1 MRTNQGRRGTLE
13 ADLER
18 GGIGAGL
25 APLHVKAVD
34 PRGGGRHSSPSPK
47 DPPIRA
53 SHGARRRPSVTREA
67 AAVQHWIPW
76 CLAPASAMV
85 GV

>member
-34 PRGGGRHSSPSPK
+34 PRGGGATFQSLTEGSAHPCQSRGKASSQCHP
-47 DPPIRA
+47 
-53 SHGARRRPSVTREA
+53 
-67 AAVQHWIPW
+67 
-76 CLAPASAMV
+76 
-85 GV
+85 